1 MRGVIARM
9 RGALCGHGYVCCAR
23 CSLAC
28 LPPIPRTGPAIH
40 ACRQVEE
47 IKYHIEKGHITY
59 RDVVT
64 GSTAKGLIL
73 THSPAAAVAP
83 PSSQPVAAAPA
94 VSQLPPSG
102 MHVDEEGP
110 GQMTG
115 EPGLDWEGDKGDP
128 ESAASLE
135 LPDNWWQEPAG
146 PLVPSVVPPAIQL
159 DAQLVPV
166 DEEEAAA
173 SAAAAKAQRPG
184 VAYPGDKKVLE
195 TAAMALASATVRQAA
210 AASGQPVAAAISEE
224 SGTGLGLGNL
234 RVKDDVQQQAS
245 ELQKSWADVTGWGSA
260 CSNVAPASGQP
271 VAAAI
276 KGEESSASAAAAE
289 AKSELQGKGGISQ
302 PVAGNA
308 WYHLDDP
315 QPTQKQR
322 AMQDLK
328 ARGQKRERYQISQDK
343 SALEAT
349 SPEMEE
355 MKVCVFLFSA
365 FFRRVAIGGLG
376 ELGGVDW
383 ELRAGSKL
391 MGGIPFGEAGEGRP
405 PRPGG

>member
-1 MRGVIARM
+1 MILAVRGPVARGVIARM

-110 GQMTG
+110 GRMTG

-146 PLVPSVVPPAIQL
+146 PLVPNAVPPAIHL
-159 DAQLVPV
+159 DAQP
-166 DEEEAAA
+166 DYAG
-173 SAAAAKAQRPG
+173 R
-184 VAYPGDKKVLE
+184 
-195 TAAMALASATVRQAA
+195 VR
-210 AASGQPVAAAISEE
+210 
-224 SGTGLGLGNL
+224 
-234 RVKDDVQQQAS
+234 
-245 ELQKSWADVTGWGSA
+245 
-260 CSNVAPASGQP
+260 
-271 VAAAI
+271 
-276 KGEESSASAAAAE
+276 
-289 AKSELQGKGGISQ
+289 
-302 PVAGNA
+302 
-308 WYHLDDP
+308 
-315 QPTQKQR
+315 
-322 AMQDLK
+322 
-328 ARGQKRERYQISQDK
+328 
-343 SALEAT
+343 
-349 SPEMEE
+349 
-355 MKVCVFLFSA
+355 
-365 FFRRVAIGGLG
+365 
-376 ELGGVDW
+376 
-383 ELRAGSKL
+383 LRAN
-391 MGGIPFGEAGEGRP
+391 
-405 PRPGG
+405 